1 MDSDSGTLWNRTA
14 GAVQSWLAEME
25 LRLKQQESTTMR
37 KRRAVLDLEQRVQRG
52 EAPKEQLQVGL
63 SLVAV
68 APISSKH
75 CPASHLMEVT
85 WLRSKNNCA

>member
-1 MDSDSGTLWNRTA
+1 MDSDSSNLWNRTA

-63 SLVAV
+63 SLVLLLLSH
-68 APISSKH
+68 PSQ
-75 CPASHLMEVT
+75 ASTVRHHI
-85 WLRSKNNCA
+85 